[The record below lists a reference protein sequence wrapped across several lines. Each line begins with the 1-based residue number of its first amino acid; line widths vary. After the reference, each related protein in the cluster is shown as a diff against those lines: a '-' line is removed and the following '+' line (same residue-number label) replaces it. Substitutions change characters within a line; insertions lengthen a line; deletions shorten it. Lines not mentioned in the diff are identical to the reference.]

1 MIWTTKTRT
10 RVRTAL
16 RTVTITARIRARTA
30 LKTARIAKININ
42 GRLTAAEKFSP
53 PFFVS
58 YPRAVEYFIIEK
70 VDNGGVYVF
79 DYFNEAAGGIS
90 GTETGS

>member
-16 RTVTITARIRARTA
+16 RTVTITARIRVRTA